1 MLQQRPINF
10 HYHSLFR
17 KMHFFPLKKFNLM
30 KSKTNPITDMDAYN
44 VKIGLTY
51 PLNRSRSLHFRQF
64 WPPTLL
70 TEAQEPYYGMWW
82 GLDLQT
88 CLWVLIFHGGCY
100 VTAFFR
106 GVPEITIKQTTGNAV
121 RPSVRLLAASYE
133 LFKVCRHFYEIE
145 AHFP

>member
-17 KMHFFPLKKFNLM
+17 KMHFFFPLKKFNLM

-70 TEAQEPYYGMWW
+70 TEAQEPYYGMWR

-88 CLWVLIFHGGCY
+88 CYECWYSIEVAMLRPFS
-100 VTAFFR
+100 
-106 GVPEITIKQTTGNAV
+106 GVFQKLQLSKQLV
-121 RPSVRLLAASYE
+121 MPSVRLLAASYE